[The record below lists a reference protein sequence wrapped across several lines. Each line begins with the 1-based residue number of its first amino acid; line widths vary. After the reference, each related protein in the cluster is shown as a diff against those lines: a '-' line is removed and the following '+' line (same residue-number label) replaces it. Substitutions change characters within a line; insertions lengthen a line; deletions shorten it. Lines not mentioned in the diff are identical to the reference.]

1 MSKCKNERKGGVRV
15 RKIAVISDT
24 HGLLRE
30 EVKRELATCEAIF
43 HAGDIDKPEGVKVLR
58 ELAPLYVVRGNAD
71 KGWAEELQEEL
82 TVELYGFRIY
92 MVHNKKHLSTDLSQF
107 DITIYGHSHKY
118 EEKQMKE
125 TFFLNPGSCG
135 PRRFHQEITMAILLL
150 DEENH
155 TFTVQK
161 LDYSPTLDKDKAE
174 KLPPKDLHR
183 LITQII
189 KEIVTGK
196 TVEQIA
202 KKHRVKEELV
212 DQICRIYT
220 THPGVDVEG
229 ILNRMEI
236 WGK

>member
-43 HAGDIDKPEGVKVLR
+43 HAGDIDRLEVVNTLK

-92 MVHNKKHLSTDLSQF
+92 MVHNKKHLPADLSQF

-189 KEIVTGK
+189 EEIETGK